1 MHVNTTMREA
11 KWYVI
16 HNPKSFPVGSIIM
29 RILFIRQ
36 GGFGGTL
43 NKVDI
48 KIKIT
53 HEGEV
58 NRARVMPQNTVS
70 FYVVHCRLIDC
81 TS

>member
-1 MHVNTTMREA
+1 
-11 KWYVI
+11 
-16 HNPKSFPVGSIIM
+16 M

-70 FYVVHCRLIDC
+70 FYVVHCRLINC
-81 TS
+81 PS

>member
-1 MHVNTTMREA
+1 M
-11 KWYVI
+11 I
-16 HNPKSFPVGSIIM
+16 HCSKSFPVGTIIT
-29 RILFIRQ
+29 RILFLRQ

-70 FYVVHCRLIDC
+70 FYLVHCRLINC
-81 TS
+81 TI